1 MRQLR
6 ELLVTAFAL
15 FSLFFGAGNLILPP
29 QLGFKAGSDWWI
41 VAMGFALSAVFI
53 PILGIRAHAKL
64 QGTMFDFALKV
75 SPKFSLIYCF
85 VVYAISISLPSPR
98 TASVAHEMAVSTF
111 FEISPITTSFIY
123 FALVLIFAL
132 NRNKILD
139 IIGKLMTPAILLIL
153 LAIIGIVIFAEP
165 FDFGASTIKNPVS
178 YAILEGYQTFDAIG
192 AVVVG
197 GVIIVSINLKGR
209 GSYEDKKKLIANA
222 GWVAGITLFL
232 VYTGLIISAGL
243 MHSSFDSEISRTD
256 LLQQISFY
264 ALGNTGKGIFAVL
277 VALACFT
284 TAVGVVTGTG
294 DFVKSRFANSQKAYV
309 ITVIIG
315 SILGVLMGQMEVGY
329 IIDVALPALM
339 FIYPI
344 TIVLIVLNVL
354 PEKWTSKLV
363 FRSVVGITI
372 LFSIPDFLG
381 SLALGYDLSSF
392 NNFIPFS
399 SAQLGWLVPSCITLL
414 AANLYR
420 ILRSKKTK

>member
-41 VAMGFALSAVFI
+41 VALGFALSAVFI

-64 QGTMFDFALKV
+64 QGTMFDFAIKV

-111 FEISPITTSFIY
+111 FDISPITTSFIY

-153 LAIIGIVIFAEP
+153 LAIIGIVIFYEP
-165 FDFGASTIKNPVS
+165 FDFGIPTIDSPMS

-197 GVIIVSINLKGR
+197 GVIIVSINLKGK
-209 GSYEDKKKLIANA
+209 GSYEYKKSLIANA

-232 VYTGLIISAGL
+232 VYTGLILSAGL

-264 ALGNTGKGIFAVL
+264 ALGNTGRGIFAIL

-294 DFVKSRFANSQKAYV
+294 DFVKSRFADSQKAYV

-315 SILGVLMGQMEVGY
+315 SVLGVLMGQMEVGY

-372 LFSIPDFLG
+372 LFSIPDFLQ
-381 SLALGYDLSSF
+381 SLGMGIELREIDDIIPLS
-392 NNFIPFS
+392 NF
-399 SAQLGWLVPSCITLL
+399 QLGWVLPAIIGFVISNIWV
-414 AANLYR
+414 NFQDR
-420 ILRSKKTK
+420 KI